1 MEVGSRPWGT
11 YIVLHDGDNSKVKR
25 IIVQPNQQLS
35 YQSHIHRREQW
46 TVVQGTLTVV
56 LDGEEHTVYPGQS
69 IAIPWKAKH
78 RAANRTDELVEFIE
92 VQTGDSFDE
101 DDIIRYEDDY
111 ARA

>member
-11 YIVLHDGDNSKVKR
+11 YIVLLDGDKCKVKR

-35 YQSHIHRREQW
+35 YQSHKFRREEW
-46 TVVQGTLTVV
+46 VCVQGNLTVV
-56 LDGEEHTVYPGQS
+56 LDGEEHTVQPGES
-69 IAIPWKAKH
+69 IKIPLGAKH
-78 RAANRTDELVEFIE
+78 RAANRTDEVVEFIE
-92 VQTGDSFDE
+92 VQTGESFDE